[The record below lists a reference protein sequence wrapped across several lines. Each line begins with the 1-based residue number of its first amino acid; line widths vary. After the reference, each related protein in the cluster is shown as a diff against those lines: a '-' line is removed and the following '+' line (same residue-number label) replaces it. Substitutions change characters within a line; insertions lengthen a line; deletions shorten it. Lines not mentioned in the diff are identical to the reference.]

1 MNKAKQPHSIIMRGK
16 KQPIA
21 GHGKEVAINWMF
33 ENALAELERDA
44 RPPKSL
50 TATITTEDG
59 YTYTGVV
66 YLVEEQAG

>member
-1 MNKAKQPHSIIMRGK
+1 MSEISGYDKV
-16 KQPIA
+16 
-21 GHGKEVAINWMF
+21 VASSPASKDK
-33 ENALAELERDA
+33 NALDMLKQISH
-44 RPPKSL
+44 PPKSL